1 MMKRLRGF
9 SAILALLAGA
19 GGLTAATMISPALAG
34 EAPPVVASIAPVHSL
49 LAGVMKGAGTPRL
62 LMKGGGSPHAYAL
75 KPSDARALAKA
86 RAVFWIGPALEGF
99 LVKPLMGLTRTVF
112 TVELAGAEGV
122 VTRRSG
128 SGKEPDPHIWL
139 DPANAAQMVK
149 TMVIVLANIDPANA
163 VLYRRNGSG
172 LLAGLAAL
180 DGEIRQV
187 LAPVKDKAFMVY
199 HDAYGHF
206 ERRFGLKGAGAVSVH
221 PGRPPG
227 ARRLKALRRRIGERA
242 VRCVFTEPQF
252 QPALARTL
260 IEGTK
265 ARLGV
270 LDLLGVGVGA
280 GLEPGPGLYGALM
293 RGLAR
298 SFAGCLGG
306 KRGGKSGGGG

>member
-1 MMKRLRGF
+1 MIAPAK
-9 SAILALLAGA
+9 AG
-19 GGLTAATMISPALAG
+19 T
-34 EAPPVVASIAPVHSL
+34 APPVVASITPVHSL
-49 LAGVMKGAGTPRL
+49 LSGVMKGAGTPRL
-62 LMKGGGSPHAYAL
+62 LMKGGGTPHAYAL
-75 KPSDARALAKA
+75 RPSDARALASA

-99 LVKPLMGLTRTVF
+99 LVKPLMGLTGNVF

-122 VTRRSG
+122 VSRPSG

-180 DGEIRQV
+180 DGEIRQI
-187 LAPVKDKAFMVY
+187 LAPVKDKAFLVF

-206 ERRFGLKGAGAVSVH
+206 ERRFGLKGVGAVSVH

-227 ARRLKALRRRIGERA
+227 ARRLKALRRRIGEGNIP
-242 VRCVFTEPQF
+242 CLFTESQF

-260 IEGTK
+260 TEGTNT
-265 ARLGV
+265 RLGV
-270 LDLLGVGVGA
+270 LDPLGVGGGGDAGA

-293 RGLAR
+293 RRLAR

-306 KRGGKSGGGG
+306 GGSGGERERRG